1 MGCSAPRAIVLHGPR
16 FWANSVTPRAQVWW
30 AVVRRL
36 VDRMAATTSRPGM
49 PPPRQE
55 RLELPRALK
64 QDQAARGAGR
74 SQARSGRTRR
84 WGESDRSSCTAPIR
98 TWIAA

>member
-1 MGCSAPRAIVLHGPR
+1 MGRGEASCRQDGR
-16 FWANSVTPRAQVWW
+16 N
-30 AVVRRL
+30 RL
-36 VDRMAATTSRPGM
+36 ETGHAATSPRTSR
-49 PPPRQE
+49 
-55 RLELPRALK
+55 ATS
-64 QDQAARGAGR
+64 R